1 MKVLVAKVKENN
13 KIRYYNGKRFVIG
26 KSRALDISK
35 FNDET
40 INMFIHVLY
49 EHLSAIQQVGK
60 IEYFTMDI

>member
-1 MKVLVAKVKENN
+1 M
-13 KIRYYNGKRFVIG
+13 IG